1 MTTALEFVKQ
11 LAAGETNAAKE
22 VISDLLSNMAFEA
35 LENKKQ
41 EVAKTIFGESE
52 QVNEEQEQLDELSY
66 DKLEKYKR
74 AAKKDIRKNSYD
86 GKPLAGKEEK
96 VEKRVT
102 GFRKAWQKQE
112 QSN

>member
-52 QVNEEQEQLDELSY
+52 QVNEEQS
-66 DKLEKYKR
+66 K
-74 AAKKDIRKNSYD
+74 
-86 GKPLAGKEEK
+86 
-96 VEKRVT
+96 
-102 GFRKAWQKQE
+102 
-112 QSN
+112 